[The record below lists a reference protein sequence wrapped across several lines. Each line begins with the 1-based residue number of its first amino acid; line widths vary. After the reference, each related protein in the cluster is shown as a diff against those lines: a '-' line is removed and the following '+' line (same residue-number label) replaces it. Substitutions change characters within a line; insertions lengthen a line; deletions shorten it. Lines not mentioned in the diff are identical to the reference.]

1 MNKKQARVI
10 AKHKRM
16 QITKADHI
24 IKSKI
29 ITQKIESHHKFINA
43 KIVGI
48 YAPMKTEVNIDFLNL
63 DNKKVV
69 YPRVNKKKALE
80 YVLVDDK
87 TKWEINKFGVK
98 EPKNGKIINEETI
111 DLLII
116 PALAR
121 NNSNY
126 RLGYGAGHY
135 DRYLKDN
142 YPLYTIGVIFDN
154 YTVDFIED
162 FWDIKL
168 DEFISN

>member
-29 ITQKIESHHKFINA
+29 ITQKIEKHYKFINA

-48 YAPMKTEVNIDFLNL
+48 YAPMQNEVNINFLNL
-63 DNKKVV
+63 ENKDVV
-69 YPRVNKKKALE
+69 YPRVNKEKVLE
-80 YVLVDDK
+80 YVLIDEK

-98 EPKNGKIINEETI
+98 EPKNGKIINNQTI

-121 NNSNY
+121 NNNDY
-126 RLGYGAGHY
+126 RLGYGAGFY
-135 DRYLKDN
+135 DKYLKNN

-154 YTVDFIED
+154 YTIDFIED
-162 FWDIKL
+162 VWDIKL